1 MQGSHFCDC
10 LNWKGVC
17 IYQELH
23 DNGNKAKEQ
32 RKTYTCKVCE
42 KVLYPDDVL
51 LIKFEA
57 PHKLVIDLARP
68 GSFIFIRSEENVYF
82 DVPIS
87 ILESDIETNIISI
100 MIEIRG
106 IKTKQ
111 LLNIGSFIFIRSE
124 ENVYFDVP
132 ISILESDIETNI
144 ISIMIEI
151 RGIKTKQLLNIESGG
166 NITIRGPYWNGVFG
180 LKNIRK
186 QKNNEALV
194 IARGIGM
201 APMMPVISRLVEN
214 GNTVTLILDKQ
225 PFNDI
230 YVSEWLDKLNIVP
243 QEMNLIEK
251 GELSPEGKVAIKSI
265 VKYNNI
271 SLIHIAGADILT
283 YSVIDFL
290 DSLDRKDI
298 DLSCCNNF
306 KMCCGEG
313 VCGSCTAI
321 HIAGADI
328 LTYSVIDFLDSLDRK
343 DIDLSCCNN
352 FKMCCG
358 EGVCGSCTARFSG
371 HRVKRFCK
379 VQASP
384 RGIFEGKRF
393 CKVQASP
400 RGIFEGRRLI

>member
-1 MQGSHFCDC
+1 MIYQACPCHLAESGECILCSQLQGSHFCDC

-17 IYQELH
+17 IYQEFH

-32 RKTYTCKVCE
+32 RKVYKCKVSE

-51 LIKFEA
+51 LVKFEA

-68 GSFIFIRSEENVYF
+68 GSFIFVRSEENVYF

-87 ILESDIETNIISI
+87 ILD
-100 MIEIRG
+100 
-106 IKTKQ
+106 
-111 LLNIGSFIFIRSE
+111 
-124 ENVYFDVP
+124 
-132 ISILESDIETNI
+132 SDIETNI

-151 RGIKTKQLLNIESGG
+151 RGIKTKQLLNIEAGG

-186 QKNNEALV
+186 QKNNDTIV

-201 APMMPVISRLVEN
+201 APMIPVIKRLIEN
-214 GNTVTLILDKQ
+214 DNTVTLIVDKQ
-225 PFNDI
+225 PFKDI
-230 YVSEWLDKLNIVP
+230 YVNEWLDKFNIVP

-251 GELSPEGKVAIKSI
+251 GELSPEGKVAIKSLI
-265 VKYNNI
+265 KYNNI

-290 DSLDRKDI
+290 DSLER
-298 DLSCCNNF
+298 
-306 KMCCGEG
+306 E
-313 VCGSCTAI
+313 
-321 HIAGADI
+321 
-328 LTYSVIDFLDSLDRK
+328 

-384 RGIFEGKRF
+384 RGIFEG
-393 CKVQASP
+393 
-400 RGIFEGRRLI
+400 RRLI

>member
-1 MQGSHFCDC
+1 MFKETIDCIDAGTEFCPCHLAESGECILCSQLQGSHFCDC

-17 IYQELH
+17 IYQEFH

-32 RKTYTCKVCE
+32 RKVYKCKVCE
-42 KVLYPDDVL
+42 KVLYPDDIL
-51 LIKFEA
+51 LVKFEA

-68 GSFIFIRSEENVYF
+68 GSFIFVRSEENVYF

-87 ILESDIETNIISI
+87 ILD
-100 MIEIRG
+100 
-106 IKTKQ
+106 
-111 LLNIGSFIFIRSE
+111 
-124 ENVYFDVP
+124 
-132 ISILESDIETNI
+132 SDIETNI

-151 RGIKTKQLLNIESGG
+151 RGIKTKQLLNIETGG

-186 QKNNEALV
+186 QKNNDTIV

-201 APMMPVISRLVEN
+201 APMIPVIKRLIEN
-214 GNTVTLILDKQ
+214 DNTVTLIVDKQ
-225 PFNDI
+225 PFKDV
-230 YVSEWLDKLNIVP
+230 YVTEWLEKFNIVP

-251 GELSPEGKVAIKSI
+251 GELSPEGKVAIKSLI
-265 VKYNNI
+265 KYNNI

-290 DSLDRKDI
+290 DSLERQ
-298 DLSCCNNF
+298 
-306 KMCCGEG
+306 
-313 VCGSCTAI
+313 
-321 HIAGADI
+321 
-328 LTYSVIDFLDSLDRK
+328 

-384 RGIFEGKRF
+384 RGIFEG
-393 CKVQASP
+393 
-400 RGIFEGRRLI
+400 RRLI

>member
-1 MQGSHFCDC
+1 MFKETIDCIDAGTEFCPCHLAESGECILCSQLQGSHFCDC

-42 KVLYPDDVL
+42 KILYPDDVL

-87 ILESDIETNIISI
+87 ILESDIE
-100 MIEIRG
+100 
-106 IKTKQ
+106 K
-111 LLNIGSFIFIRSE
+111 
-124 ENVYFDVP
+124 D
-132 ISILESDIETNI
+132 I

-186 QKNNEALV
+186 HKNNEAVV
-194 IARGIGM
+194 IARGSGM
-201 APMMPVISRLVEN
+201 APLMPVIDRLVEN

-225 PFNDI
+225 PFKEI

-313 VCGSCTAI
+313 VCGSCTA
-321 HIAGADI
+321 
-328 LTYSVIDFLDSLDRK
+328 
-343 DIDLSCCNN
+343 
-352 FKMCCG
+352 
-358 EGVCGSCTARFSG
+358 RFSG

-384 RGIFEGKRF
+384 RGIFEG
-393 CKVQASP
+393 
-400 RGIFEGRRLI
+400 RRLI

>member
-1 MQGSHFCDC
+1 MFKETIDCIDAGTEFCPCHLAESGECILCSQLQGSHFCDC

-17 IYQELH
+17 IYQEFY

-32 RKTYTCKVCE
+32 RKVYKCKVSE

-51 LIKFEA
+51 LVKFEA

-68 GSFIFIRSEENVYF
+68 GSFIFVRSEENVYF

-87 ILESDIETNIISI
+87 ILD
-100 MIEIRG
+100 
-106 IKTKQ
+106 
-111 LLNIGSFIFIRSE
+111 
-124 ENVYFDVP
+124 
-132 ISILESDIETNI
+132 SDIETNI

-151 RGIKTKQLLNIESGG
+151 RGIKTKQLLNIEAGG

-186 QKNNEALV
+186 QKNNDTIV

-201 APMMPVISRLVEN
+201 APMIPVIKRLIEN
-214 GNTVTLILDKQ
+214 DNTVTLIVDKQ
-225 PFNDI
+225 PFKDI
-230 YVSEWLDKLNIVP
+230 YVTEWLDKFNIVP
-243 QEMNLIEK
+243 QDMNLIEK
-251 GELSPEGKVAIKSI
+251 GELSPEGKVAIKSLI
-265 VKYNNI
+265 KYNNI

-290 DSLDRKDI
+290 DSLER
-298 DLSCCNNF
+298 
-306 KMCCGEG
+306 E
-313 VCGSCTAI
+313 
-321 HIAGADI
+321 
-328 LTYSVIDFLDSLDRK
+328 

-384 RGIFEGKRF
+384 RGIFEG
-393 CKVQASP
+393 
-400 RGIFEGRRLI
+400 RRLI

>member
-111 LLNIGSFIFIRSE
+111 LLNI
-124 ENVYFDVP
+124 
-132 ISILESDIETNI
+132 
-144 ISIMIEI
+144 
-151 RGIKTKQLLNIESGG
+151 ESGG

-201 APMMPVISRLVEN
+201 APMMPVINRLVEN

-225 PFNDI
+225 PFKEI

-313 VCGSCTAI
+313 VCGSCTA
-321 HIAGADI
+321 
-328 LTYSVIDFLDSLDRK
+328 
-343 DIDLSCCNN
+343 
-352 FKMCCG
+352 
-358 EGVCGSCTARFSG
+358 RFSG

-384 RGIFEGKRF
+384 RGIFEG
-393 CKVQASP
+393 
-400 RGIFEGRRLI
+400 RRLI

>member
-1 MQGSHFCDC
+1 MFKETIDCIDAGSEFCPCHLAESGECILCSQLQGNHFCDC

-17 IYQELH
+17 IYQEFY

-32 RKTYTCKVCE
+32 RKTYTCKVSE
-42 KVLYPDDVL
+42 KILYPDDIL

-68 GSFIFIRSEENVYF
+68 GSFIFVRSEENVYF

-100 MIEIRG
+100 MIEVRG

-111 LLNIGSFIFIRSE
+111 LLNI
-124 ENVYFDVP
+124 
-132 ISILESDIETNI
+132 
-144 ISIMIEI
+144 
-151 RGIKTKQLLNIESGG
+151 KAGG

-180 LKNIRK
+180 LKNIGK
-186 QKNNEALV
+186 QKNNETLV

-201 APMMPVISRLVEN
+201 APMMPVIEKLIEN
-214 GNTVTLILDKQ
+214 GNSVTLLLDKQ
-225 PFNDI
+225 PFKDI

-251 GELSPEGKVAIKSI
+251 GQLSPEGKVAIKSI

-283 YSVIDFL
+283 YSIIDFL
-290 DSLDRKDI
+290 DSLERQ
-298 DLSCCNNF
+298 
-306 KMCCGEG
+306 
-313 VCGSCTAI
+313 
-321 HIAGADI
+321 
-328 LTYSVIDFLDSLDRK
+328 

-384 RGIFEGKRF
+384 RGIFEG
-393 CKVQASP
+393 
-400 RGIFEGRRLI
+400 RRLI

>member
-111 LLNIGSFIFIRSE
+111 LLNIE
-124 ENVYFDVP
+124 A
-132 ISILESDIETNI
+132 
-144 ISIMIEI
+144 
-151 RGIKTKQLLNIESGG
+151 GG

-313 VCGSCTAI
+313 VCGSCTA
-321 HIAGADI
+321 
-328 LTYSVIDFLDSLDRK
+328 
-343 DIDLSCCNN
+343 
-352 FKMCCG
+352 
-358 EGVCGSCTARFSG
+358 RFSG

-384 RGIFEGKRF
+384 RGIFEG
-393 CKVQASP
+393 
-400 RGIFEGRRLI
+400 RRLI

>member
-1 MQGSHFCDC
+1 MFKETIDCIDAGTEFCPCHLAESGECILCSQLQGSHFCDC

-17 IYQELH
+17 IYQEFY

-32 RKTYTCKVCE
+32 RKVYKCKVSE

-51 LIKFEA
+51 LVKFEA

-68 GSFIFIRSEENVYF
+68 GSFIFVRSEENVYF

-87 ILESDIETNIISI
+87 ILD
-100 MIEIRG
+100 
-106 IKTKQ
+106 
-111 LLNIGSFIFIRSE
+111 
-124 ENVYFDVP
+124 
-132 ISILESDIETNI
+132 SDIETNI

-151 RGIKTKQLLNIESGG
+151 RGIKTKQLLNIEAGG
-166 NITIRGPYWNGVFG
+166 NITIRGPYWNGVFC

-186 QKNNEALV
+186 QKNNDTIV

-201 APMMPVISRLVEN
+201 APMIPVIKRLIEN
-214 GNTVTLILDKQ
+214 DNTVTLIVDKQ
-225 PFNDI
+225 PFKDI
-230 YVSEWLDKLNIVP
+230 YVTEWLDKFNIVP

-251 GELSPEGKVAIKSI
+251 GELSPEGKVAIKSLI
-265 VKYNNI
+265 KYNNI

-290 DSLDRKDI
+290 DSLER
-298 DLSCCNNF
+298 
-306 KMCCGEG
+306 E
-313 VCGSCTAI
+313 
-321 HIAGADI
+321 
-328 LTYSVIDFLDSLDRK
+328 

-384 RGIFEGKRF
+384 RGIFEG
-393 CKVQASP
+393 
-400 RGIFEGRRLI
+400 RRLI

>member
-1 MQGSHFCDC
+1 MFKETIDCIDAGSEFCPCHLAESGECILCSQLQGNHFCDC

-17 IYQELH
+17 IYQEFH

-32 RKTYTCKVCE
+32 RKTYTCKVSE
-42 KVLYPDDVL
+42 KILYPDDIL

-68 GSFIFIRSEENVYF
+68 GSFIFVRSEENVYF

-100 MIEIRG
+100 MIEVRG

-111 LLNIGSFIFIRSE
+111 LLNI
-124 ENVYFDVP
+124 
-132 ISILESDIETNI
+132 
-144 ISIMIEI
+144 
-151 RGIKTKQLLNIESGG
+151 KAGG

-180 LKNIRK
+180 LKNIGK
-186 QKNNEALV
+186 QKNNETLI

-201 APMMPVISRLVEN
+201 APMMPVIEKLIEN
-214 GNTVTLILDKQ
+214 GNSVTLLLDKQ
-225 PFNDI
+225 PFKDI

-290 DSLDRKDI
+290 DSLERQ
-298 DLSCCNNF
+298 
-306 KMCCGEG
+306 
-313 VCGSCTAI
+313 
-321 HIAGADI
+321 
-328 LTYSVIDFLDSLDRK
+328 

-384 RGIFEGKRF
+384 RGIFEG
-393 CKVQASP
+393 
-400 RGIFEGRRLI
+400 RRLI

>member
-1 MQGSHFCDC
+1 MFKETIDCIDAGTEFCPCHLAESGECILCSQLQGSHFCDC

-32 RKTYTCKVCE
+32 RKMYTCRVCE
-42 KVLYPDDVL
+42 KILYPDDVL

-87 ILESDIETNIISI
+87 ILESDIE
-100 MIEIRG
+100 
-106 IKTKQ
+106 K
-111 LLNIGSFIFIRSE
+111 
-124 ENVYFDVP
+124 D
-132 ISILESDIETNI
+132 I

-201 APMMPVISRLVEN
+201 APMMPVIERLVEN

-225 PFNDI
+225 PFKEI

-313 VCGSCTAI
+313 VCGSCTA
-321 HIAGADI
+321 
-328 LTYSVIDFLDSLDRK
+328 
-343 DIDLSCCNN
+343 
-352 FKMCCG
+352 
-358 EGVCGSCTARFSG
+358 RFSG

-384 RGIFEGKRF
+384 RGIFEG
-393 CKVQASP
+393 
-400 RGIFEGRRLI
+400 RRLI

>member
-1 MQGSHFCDC
+1 MQGNHFCDC

-17 IYQELH
+17 IYQEFH

-32 RKTYTCKVCE
+32 RKTYTCKVSE
-42 KVLYPDDVL
+42 KILYPDDIL

-68 GSFIFIRSEENVYF
+68 GSFIFVRSEENVYF

-100 MIEIRG
+100 MIEVRG

-111 LLNIGSFIFIRSE
+111 LLNI
-124 ENVYFDVP
+124 
-132 ISILESDIETNI
+132 
-144 ISIMIEI
+144 
-151 RGIKTKQLLNIESGG
+151 KAGG

-180 LKNIRK
+180 LKNIGK
-186 QKNNEALV
+186 QKNNETLV

-201 APMMPVISRLVEN
+201 APMMPVIEKLIEN
-214 GNTVTLILDKQ
+214 GNSVTLLLDKQ
-225 PFNDI
+225 PFKDI

-251 GELSPEGKVAIKSI
+251 GQLSPEGKVAIKSI

-290 DSLDRKDI
+290 DSLERQ
-298 DLSCCNNF
+298 
-306 KMCCGEG
+306 
-313 VCGSCTAI
+313 
-321 HIAGADI
+321 
-328 LTYSVIDFLDSLDRK
+328 

-384 RGIFEGKRF
+384 RGIFEG
-393 CKVQASP
+393 
-400 RGIFEGRRLI
+400 RRLI

>member
-111 LLNIGSFIFIRSE
+111 LLNI
-124 ENVYFDVP
+124 DA
-132 ISILESDIETNI
+132 
-144 ISIMIEI
+144 
-151 RGIKTKQLLNIESGG
+151 GG

-230 YVSEWLDKLNIVP
+230 YVSEWLDKLNIVA

-313 VCGSCTAI
+313 VCGSCTA
-321 HIAGADI
+321 
-328 LTYSVIDFLDSLDRK
+328 
-343 DIDLSCCNN
+343 
-352 FKMCCG
+352 
-358 EGVCGSCTARFSG
+358 RFSG

-384 RGIFEGKRF
+384 RGIFEG
-393 CKVQASP
+393 
-400 RGIFEGRRLI
+400 RRLI

>member
-1 MQGSHFCDC
+1 MARGCPCHLAESGECILCSQLQGNHFCDC

-17 IYQELH
+17 IYQEFY

-32 RKTYTCKVCE
+32 RKTYTCKVSE
-42 KVLYPDDVL
+42 KILYPDDIL

-68 GSFIFIRSEENVYF
+68 GSFIFVRSEENVYF

-100 MIEIRG
+100 MIEVRG

-111 LLNIGSFIFIRSE
+111 LLNI
-124 ENVYFDVP
+124 
-132 ISILESDIETNI
+132 
-144 ISIMIEI
+144 
-151 RGIKTKQLLNIESGG
+151 KAGG

-180 LKNIRK
+180 LKNIGK
-186 QKNNEALV
+186 QKNNETLV

-201 APMMPVISRLVEN
+201 APMMPVIEKLIEN
-214 GNTVTLILDKQ
+214 GNSVTLLLDKQ
-225 PFNDI
+225 PFKDI

-251 GELSPEGKVAIKSI
+251 GQLSPEGKVAIKSI

-283 YSVIDFL
+283 YSIIDFL
-290 DSLDRKDI
+290 DSLERQ
-298 DLSCCNNF
+298 
-306 KMCCGEG
+306 
-313 VCGSCTAI
+313 
-321 HIAGADI
+321 
-328 LTYSVIDFLDSLDRK
+328 

-384 RGIFEGKRF
+384 RGIFEG
-393 CKVQASP
+393 
-400 RGIFEGRRLI
+400 RRLI

>member
-32 RKTYTCKVCE
+32 RKTYTCKICE

-68 GSFIFIRSEENVYF
+68 
-82 DVPIS
+82 
-87 ILESDIETNIISI
+87 
-100 MIEIRG
+100 
-106 IKTKQ
+106 
-111 LLNIGSFIFIRSE
+111 GSFIFIRSE

-201 APMMPVISRLVEN
+201 APMMPVINRLVEN

-225 PFNDI
+225 PFKEI

-313 VCGSCTAI
+313 VCGSCTA
-321 HIAGADI
+321 
-328 LTYSVIDFLDSLDRK
+328 
-343 DIDLSCCNN
+343 
-352 FKMCCG
+352 
-358 EGVCGSCTARFSG
+358 RFSG

-384 RGIFEGKRF
+384 RGIFEG
-393 CKVQASP
+393 
-400 RGIFEGRRLI
+400 RRLI

>member
-87 ILESDIETNIISI
+87 ILESDI
-100 MIEIRG
+100 
-106 IKTKQ
+106 
-111 LLNIGSFIFIRSE
+111 
-124 ENVYFDVP
+124 
-132 ISILESDIETNI
+132 

-151 RGIKTKQLLNIESGG
+151 RGIKTKQLLNIEDGG

-230 YVSEWLDKLNIVP
+230 YVSEWLDKLNIVA

-313 VCGSCTAI
+313 VCGSCTA
-321 HIAGADI
+321 
-328 LTYSVIDFLDSLDRK
+328 
-343 DIDLSCCNN
+343 
-352 FKMCCG
+352 
-358 EGVCGSCTARFSG
+358 RFSG

-384 RGIFEGKRF
+384 RGIFEG
-393 CKVQASP
+393 
-400 RGIFEGRRLI
+400 RRLI